1 MLPLDN
7 VSLRQCVPWMMCPL
21 DMASLTEV
29 SCHRAES
36 KGFVTIYECVM
47 CVCHAA
53 APLKSYLT
61 QPSIGQHDP
70 MFLDP
75 SVRDALSKGRLQGIP
90 QARDASSET
99 FSSEA
104 KQNCTESITYMY
116 YHFQIRIKDLRSS
129 SFMFGLT
136 AMSV

>member
-7 VSLRQCVPWMMCPL
+7 ASLRRCVLWTMCPL
-21 DMASLTEV
+21 DVASLTDV

-36 KGFVTIYECVM
+36 KGFVTIYECNG
-47 CVCHAA
+47 CPA

-61 QPSIGQHDP
+61 QPSLCQYDP

-75 SVRDALSKGRLQGIP
+75 SVRDAFSKGRLPGAP

-99 FSSEA
+99 FSSET
-104 KQNCTESITYMY
+104 KQNCTEYLVHVLPLS
-116 YHFQIRIKDLRSS
+116 KDKKAEKLYSL
-129 SFMFGLT
+129 MFDTT